1 MSINKFNVE
10 GYPDPTVYEA
20 LTHIEQEAKKK
31 AFKPLVFICSPF
43 AGDMQRNI
51 QRARGYSRF
60 AVQNNYIPIAPHLLF
75 PQFIDDNDKSERSL
89 GIFMGLVLMSK
100 CNEVWVF
107 GSRVSSGMA
116 TEIKKA
122 KQRRLPIRFFNEQC
136 EEVKTI

>member
-1 MSINKFNVE
+1 MSINKFNPE

-20 LTHIEQEAKKK
+20 LTHIEREAKKK

-43 AGDMQRNI
+43 AGKMQRNI

-75 PQFIDDNDKSERSL
+75 PQFIDDTDKSERSL

-122 KQRRLPIRFFNEQC
+122 KQRRLPIRYFNEQC